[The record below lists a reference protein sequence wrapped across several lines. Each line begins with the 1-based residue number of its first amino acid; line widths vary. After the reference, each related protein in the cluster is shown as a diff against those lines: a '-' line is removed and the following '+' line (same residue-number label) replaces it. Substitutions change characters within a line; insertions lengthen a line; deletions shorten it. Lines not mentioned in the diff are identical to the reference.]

1 MFQKYLNSIYVTTD
15 DTRIRDITFTSKFLY
30 LKSFSNVI
38 FSGTI
43 SLKEKSY
50 RNTAILKEAFKAG
63 KVNSTKLIPTLFKF

>member
-30 LKSFSNVI
+30 LKSFSNII

-50 RNTAILKEAFKAG
+50 GNTAILQEAFKAG